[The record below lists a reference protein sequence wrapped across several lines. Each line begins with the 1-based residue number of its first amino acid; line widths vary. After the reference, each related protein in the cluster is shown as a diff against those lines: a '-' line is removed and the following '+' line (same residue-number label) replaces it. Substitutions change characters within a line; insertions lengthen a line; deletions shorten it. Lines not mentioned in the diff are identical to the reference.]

1 MPMPNTPLTF
11 AAMLKKAVILAGGK
25 GTRLQGVRSD
35 IPKPMMPLN
44 GKPILEYLIQLCAN
58 HGITDIW
65 LTVNHLKDSIITH
78 FGDGDEYGVNLHYYE
93 EQIPLGTVGGVKALE
108 NYLDEDFLVL
118 YGDVLVNMDLNRH
131 YEYHKKKG
139 ATATL
144 VVHPNDHPYDSDL
157 LETNAEGCVTTFH
170 PKPHPKNVFYRNV
183 VNAATYIFSPRIFQ
197 FLEKDVKAD
206 FGKDIFPKIINQ
218 TPVYAYNTSEYLKDM
233 GTPGR
238 LQKVEADLKS
248 GKVAARN
255 LANKQK
261 CIFLD
266 RDGVINY
273 DTDLIKHPDEFTL
286 YPFAAEA
293 IKKINKSGYL
303 AVVITNQSVI
313 ARGLTDL
320 DGLNEIHKKMEWQLG
335 EAGAFLDAIYFCPHH
350 PHGGFEGE
358 IPEFKIDCVCR
369 KPKPG
374 MLLQA
379 AERFNIDLAKSWMI
393 GDSERDALAGRAAG
407 VKTIGVKTGHGLKKA
422 ETFPDYFM
430 GNLQEAVDF
439 ILEKPMDETIEQVY
453 DTFIQ
458 TKKRPFVVAIG
469 GNSRSGK
476 STLAKNLAQWLA
488 AKGHNPLLISLDDWI
503 LPKSERLHVVDVFYN
518 FQLPVLERDLG
529 SIFQGKKVT
538 AQGYARHPYQKA
550 LPVDYQLINND
561 IIIIEGIVALSTP
574 KLRQLSDLKIFKQ
587 IDEPLLKARIET
599 FYKWKGYDGEAIE
612 KLFAERKPTE
622 YDIIAKDMQYADI
635 GL

>member
-1 MPMPNTPLTF
+1 
-11 AAMLKKAVILAGGK
+11 MLKKAVILAGGK
-25 GTRLQGVRSD
+25 GTRLQGVRAD

-44 GKPILEYLIQLCAN
+44 SKPLLAYLVELCAKQ
-58 HGITDIW
+58 GITDIW
-65 LTVNHLKDSIITH
+65 LTVNHLKDSIMNH
-78 FGDGDEYGVNLHYYE
+78 FGDGSDFGVSLHYYVE
-93 EQIPLGTVGGVKALE
+93 EMPLGTVGGVKALE
-108 NYLDEDFLVL
+108 ADLQEDFLVL
-118 YGDVLVNMDLNRH
+118 YGDVLVNMDLNRL
-131 YEYHKKKG
+131 YAYHRQKG

-144 VVHPNDHPYDSDL
+144 AVHPNDHPYDSDL
-157 LETNAEGCVTTFH
+157 LEMAEDGLVTAFH
-170 PKPHPKNVFYRNV
+170 PKPHRENTFYRNV
-183 VNAATYIFSPRIFQ
+183 VNAASYIFSPDIFQ

-206 FGKDIFPKIINQ
+206 FGKDIFPKIIYQ

-286 YPFAAEA
+286 YPYAAEA

-335 EAGAFLDAIYFCPHH
+335 EQGAFVDAIYFCPHH
-350 PHGGFEGE
+350 PHGGFPGE
-358 IPEFKIDCVCR
+358 VAEFKVECDCR

-379 AERFNIDLAKSWMI
+379 AERFNIDLDQSWMI

-407 VKTIGVKTGHGLKKA
+407 VKTIGVKTGHGLKAAKF
-422 ETFPDYFM
+422 FPDYFM

-439 ILEKPMDETIEQVY
+439 ILEKPLDARMAEIYEA
-453 DTFIQ
+453 FS
-458 TKKRPFVVAIG
+458 KSAKRPFVISIG

-476 STLAKNLAQWLA
+476 STLATYIQHTFEDNGQKV
-488 AKGHNPLLISLDDWI
+488 LLIALDDWI
-503 LPKSERLHVVDVFYN
+503 MPKSERMHIIDVFHN
-518 FQLPVLERDLG
+518 FQLPRLEQDVEAILH
-529 SIFQGKKVT
+529 GKQIT
-538 AQGYARHPYQKA
+538 AHGYARHPLRKEQA
-550 LPVDYQLINND
+550 VDYKLENHD
-561 IIIIEGIVALSTP
+561 VIILEGIVALSTP
-574 KLRQLSDLKIFKQ
+574 HLRSLADLKIFKQ
-587 IDEPLLKARIET
+587 IDEKTLKSRIAT
-599 FYKWKGYDGEAIE
+599 FYAWKGFDEAAIE

-622 YDIIAKDMQYADI
+622 YDIIAKDVTFADI
-635 GL
+635 TV

>member
-1 MPMPNTPLTF
+1 
-11 AAMLKKAVILAGGK
+11 MLKKAVILAGGK
-25 GTRLQGVRSD
+25 GTRLHGVRAD

-44 GKPILEYLIQLCAN
+44 GKPLLAYLIELCAK

-65 LTVNHLKDSIITH
+65 LTVNHLKDSIIEH
-78 FGDGDEYGVNLHYYE
+78 FGDGRDLGVNLHYYE
-93 EQIPLGTVGGVKALE
+93 EEKPLGTVGGVKALE
-108 NYLDEDFLVL
+108 TELQEDFLVL
-118 YGDVLVNMDLNRH
+118 YGDVLVDMDLNRL
-131 YEYHKKKG
+131 YDYHRTKG
-139 ATATL
+139 ATAAL

-157 LETNAEGCVTTFH
+157 LEMDADGRVTSFH
-170 PKPHPKNVFYRNV
+170 SKPHPEGVFYRNV
-183 VNAATYIFSPRIFQ
+183 VNAATYIFSPGIFK

-206 FGKDIFPKIINQ
+206 FGKDIFPKIISE

-286 YPFAAEA
+286 YPYAAEA

-303 AVVITNQSVI
+303 VVVITNQSVI

-335 EAGAFLDAIYFCPHH
+335 EQGAFVDAIYFCPHH
-350 PHGGFEGE
+350 PHGGFPGE
-358 IPEFKIDCVCR
+358 IKEFKVECDCR

-379 AERFNIDLAKSWMI
+379 AERFNIDLNQSWMI

-407 VKTIGVKTGHGLKKA
+407 VKTIGVKTGHGLKSAKF
-422 ETFPDYFM
+422 FPDYFM
-430 GNLQEAVDF
+430 GNLEEAVDF
-439 ILEKPMDETIEQVY
+439 ILEKPHDKQMAAIYER
-453 DTFIQ
+453 FANSS
-458 TKKRPFVVAIG
+458 KRPFVISIG

-476 STLAKNLAQWLA
+476 STLAKYIEHTFEANGQ
-488 AKGHNPLLISLDDWI
+488 KVLLVSLDDWI
-503 LPKSERLHVVDVFYN
+503 LPKSERLHIIDVFHN
-518 FQLPVLERDLG
+518 FQLPKLEQDLEA
-529 SIFQGKKVT
+529 ILHGKDVT
-538 AQGYARHPYQKA
+538 ASGYARHPLRTKQA
-550 LPVDYQLINND
+550 VDYRLENHDLVIL
-561 IIIIEGIVALSTP
+561 EGIVALSTP
-574 KLRQLSDLKIFKQ
+574 HLRSMADLRIFKQ
-587 IDEPLLKARIET
+587 IDEETLKSRIST
-599 FYKWKGYDGEAIE
+599 FYTWKGFDEAAIG

-622 YDIIAKDMQYADI
+622 YDIIAKDVTFADVVI
-635 GL
+635 

>member
-1 MPMPNTPLTF
+1 MPFLCRSNNETYIWR
-11 AAMLKKAVILAGGK
+11 MLKKAVILAGGK
-25 GTRLQGVRSD
+25 GTRLQGVRAD

-44 GKPILEYLIQLCAN
+44 GKPLLAYLIELCAK

-65 LTVNHLKDSIITH
+65 LTVNHLKDSIINH
-78 FGDGDEYGVNLHYYE
+78 FADGSDFGVNLHYYE
-93 EQIPLGTVGGVKALE
+93 EEKPLGTVGGVKALE
-108 NYLDEDFLVL
+108 AELQEDFLVL
-118 YGDVLVNMDLNRH
+118 YGDVLVDMDLNRL
-131 YEYHKKKG
+131 YAYHQQKG

-157 LETNAEGCVTTFH
+157 LEMADDGKVTAFH
-170 PKPHPKNVFYRNV
+170 PKPHPENTFYRNV
-183 VNAATYIFSPRIFQ
+183 VNAATYIFSPTIFQ
-197 FLEKDVKAD
+197 FLEQDVKAD

-218 TPVYAYNTSEYLKDM
+218 TPFYTYNTSEYLKDM

-238 LQKVEADLKS
+238 LEKVEGDLKS

-286 YPFAAEA
+286 YPYAAEA

-335 EAGAFLDAIYFCPHH
+335 ESGAFVDAIYFCPHH
-350 PHGGFEGE
+350 PHGGFPGE
-358 IPEFKIDCVCR
+358 AKAYKVECDCR

-379 AERFNIDLAKSWMI
+379 AERFNIDLSQSYMI

-407 VKTIGVKTGHGLKKA
+407 VTTIGVKTGHGVKKA
-422 ETFPDYFM
+422 TFLPDYFM

-439 ILEKPMDETIEQVY
+439 ILDNPLEKEIATIYQAFVAN
-453 DTFIQ
+453 T
-458 TKKRPFVVAIG
+458 KRPYVISVA
-469 GNSRSGK
+469 GNTRSGK
-476 STLAKNLAQWLA
+476 STLAVQLAKTFEANGQ
-488 AKGHNPLLISLDDWI
+488 KTLLVSLDDWI
-503 LPKSERLHVVDVFYN
+503 LPKEARTTEVDVFHN
-518 FQLPVLERDLG
+518 FQLPKLERDLEA
-529 SIFQGKKVT
+529 ILHGKEVT
-538 AQGYARHPYQKA
+538 ASGYARHPLRTAQPNTYKYAGQD
-550 LPVDYQLINND
+550 V
-561 IIIIEGIVALSTP
+561 IILEGIVALTTAH
-574 KLRQLSDLKIFKQ
+574 LRNLADLKLFKQ
-587 IDEPLLKARIET
+587 VEEDTLKSRFET
-599 FYKWKGYDGEAIE
+599 FYKWKGYN
-612 KLFAERKPTE
+612 
-622 YDIIAKDMQYADI
+622 Q
-635 GL
+635 